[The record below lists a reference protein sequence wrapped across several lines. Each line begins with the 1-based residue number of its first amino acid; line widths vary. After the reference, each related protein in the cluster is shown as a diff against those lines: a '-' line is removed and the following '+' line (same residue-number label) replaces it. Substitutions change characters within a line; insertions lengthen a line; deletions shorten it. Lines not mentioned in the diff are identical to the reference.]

1 MRILWVLLTLLL
13 MPLVGVAGVSVED
26 VRSWSGPEKI
36 RVVFDLDGPARH
48 DLFTLEGP
56 DRAVLD
62 IRNVQ
67 LPHDMLEG
75 VAGQGPIDRVR
86 TGSRGDGVRVVFD
99 LTAAAEVDSFTVE
112 PSGGRGHRLVV
123 DLKGSA
129 SGGDGAAD
137 RAEST
142 AREPTR
148 SASSRSDAPFLVA
161 IDPGHGGK
169 DPGAIGAGG
178 TYEKDVVLSVGRK
191 LADRINAVDG
201 MRAILIRDGDYFIGL
216 RDRTRRARDAD
227 ADLFVSLHADAFH
240 DQNVRGSS
248 VFVLSR
254 TGASS
259 EMARLLARSEN
270 RADRIGGVSL
280 DDKDPDVASVL
291 LDLSR
296 AHTVEESMA
305 FAAEVRSE
313 LAAIGD
319 VHGRGVEQAGFAV
332 LKSLDMPSVLVELAF
347 ITNPDEERRLN
358 NPEHQHQLSR
368 GILNG
373 IRAYAR
379 NMRPDLHFGADA
391 YVVQR
396 GDTLSEIAVRH
407 SVSVDSLRRANNLG
421 NDRISAGRTLQI
433 P

>member
-1 MRILWVLLTLLL
+1 MRTLWVLLTLLL
-13 MPLVGVAGVSVED
+13 MPLAGVAGVSVED
-26 VRSWSGPEKI
+26 VRSWSGPEKT

-48 DLFTLEGP
+48 ELFTLEGP

-62 IRNVQ
+62 IRNAQ
-67 LPHDMLEG
+67 LSADRLEDM
-75 VAGQGPIDRVR
+75 AGQGPIDRVR

-99 LTAAAEVDSFTVE
+99 LTASVEVNSFTVE
-112 PSGGRGHRLVV
+112 PSDGRGHRLVV
-123 DLKGSA
+123 DLKGSGP
-129 SGGDGAAD
+129 GGDGATD

-148 SASSRSDAPFLVA
+148 SASSRSDAPFIVA
-161 IDPGHGGK
+161 IDPGHGGE
-169 DPGAIGAGG
+169 DPGAIGPGG
-178 TYEKDVVLSVGRK
+178 TYEKNVVLSVGRK

-201 MRAILIRDGDYFIGL
+201 MRAILIREGDYFIGL
-216 RDRTRRARDAD
+216 RDRTRRARDAN

-254 TGASS
+254 SGASS

-270 RADRIGGVSL
+270 RAHRIGGVSL

-305 FAAEVRSE
+305 FAAEVRRE

-347 ITNPDEERRLN
+347 ISNPEEERRLN
-358 NPEHQHQLSR
+358 TPAYQRQLSL

-373 IRAYAR
+373 IRGYAGSV
-379 NMRPDLHFGADA
+379 RPDLDFGAEE

-396 GDTLSEIAVRH
+396 GDTLSEIAMRH

>member
-1 MRILWVLLTLLL
+1 MRTLWVLLTLLL

-26 VRSWSGPEKI
+26 VRSWSGPEKT
-36 RVVFDLDGPARH
+36 RVVFDLDGPAGYE
-48 DLFTLEGP
+48 LFTLEGP

-62 IRNVQ
+62 IRNAR
-67 LPHDMLEG
+67 LPADMLEDM
-75 VAGQGPIDRVR
+75 AGQGPIDRVR

-99 LTAAAEVDSFTVE
+99 LTASVEVNSFTVE
-112 PSGGRGHRLVV
+112 PSDGRGHRLVV
-123 DLKGSA
+123 DLKGSGP
-129 SGGDGAAD
+129 GGDGATD

-148 SASSRSDAPFLVA
+148 SASSRSEAPFLVA
-161 IDPGHGGK
+161 IDPGHGGQ
-169 DPGAIGAGG
+169 DPGAIGPGG

-191 LADRINAVDG
+191 LADRINAVEG

-216 RDRTRRARDAD
+216 RDRTRRARDAN

-305 FAAEVRSE
+305 FAAEVRHE

-358 NPEHQHQLSR
+358 TPAYQHQLSR

-379 NMRPDLHFGADA
+379 NMRPDLHFGADE

-396 GDTLSEIAVRH
+396 GDTLSEIAMRH